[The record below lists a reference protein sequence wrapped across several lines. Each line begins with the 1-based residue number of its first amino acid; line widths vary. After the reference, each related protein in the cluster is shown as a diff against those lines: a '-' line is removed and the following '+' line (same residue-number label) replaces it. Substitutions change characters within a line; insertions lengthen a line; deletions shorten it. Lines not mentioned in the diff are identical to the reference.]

1 MPKPKKTGKNIA
13 PAPAPPAAEEKDVVL
28 KNEQSAVSE
37 FVERNLPNTT
47 ETEEFEE
54 FVQNE
59 VRQSQIDAGLEE
71 IYHDEDGN
79 MVDVKT
85 MVMKKGHGL
94 IYRGFIML
102 LTLALIGGAGWS
114 AYRFYLTKQVQ
125 ENSSVSLT
133 ITGDAETLLGEE
145 KTYVI
150 SYKNLDQ
157 VDMKNINIKATLPE
171 NFIVT
176 EMQPQAATGTTWH
189 FDLLG
194 SKRSDQITIKGRIV
208 GEVDQSAI
216 FLASMS
222 YQPANFS
229 SEFSKEASF
238 NSKIS
243 GLGLDFNFD
252 YPANVLVGETNAI
265 TVKYKAQEKSFMS
278 DYRLSIEPADNIE
291 IIGAA
296 TGSASTT
303 SWQIASTTVEEKS
316 LAIKFKFKQKTTD
329 KQEINLVFD
338 YSPDGQKYITFLKK
352 PLPFNVITKNLNLN
366 LIINGSQ
373 NDQGVDFGQTM
384 NYTITYANKG
394 EANMKEVVIMASLE
408 SDFLDWSSLADKN
421 QGQAGNQR
429 ITWSSAQIP
438 GLADLAPGNEGTI
451 DFSIK
456 VKPAGEIDPT
466 KNYQIKSYARFQIG
480 ASTST
485 DATSTEETSD
495 RSNAITNKINSDLSL
510 KEEIRYFN
518 DDNIAVGSG
527 PLPPKVG
534 EATSYRVYWHLS
546 NNLNEL
552 NDLKI
557 TTKLPPYVKWDGRN
571 RSDVGSVSYDQATG
585 NITWQIGRLPISV
598 YKAEAEFS
606 ITIAPSDEDKNKML
620 VLLPGSTIEAID
632 TTTQTRINK
641 TTKAKTTKLEDDDA
655 VTDDGRVQ

>member
-13 PAPAPPAAEEKDVVL
+13 PAAAAPAPEANDVVL

-94 IYRGFIML
+94 IYRGFVTL
-102 LTLALIGGAGWS
+102 LTLALIAGAGWS
-114 AYRFYLTKQVQ
+114 AYRFYLTKQV
-125 ENSSVSLT
+125 ENNSSVSLS
-133 ITGDAETLLGEE
+133 ISGDAETLLGEE
-145 KTYVI
+145 KTYII

-157 VDMKNINIKATLPE
+157 VDLKNINIKATLPD

-176 EMQPQAATGTTWH
+176 ETQPQAATGTTWH
-189 FDLLG
+189 IDLLG

-208 GEVDQSAI
+208 GEVGQSAI
-216 FLASMS
+216 FLATMS

-243 GLGLDFNFD
+243 GLGLDLNFD
-252 YPANVLVGETNAI
+252 YPSNVLVGETNAI
-265 TVKYKAQEKSFMS
+265 TVKYKAQDKSFVPN
-278 DYRLSIEPADNIE
+278 YRLSIEQAENIE

-296 TGSASTT
+296 SSSASTT
-303 SWQIASTTVEEKS
+303 SWQVASTTNQEKS
-316 LAIKFKFKQKTTD
+316 LEIKFKFKQKTTD
-329 KQEINLVFD
+329 KQEINLVFE
-338 YSPDGQKYITFLKK
+338 YTSDGQKYFTFLKK

-373 NDQGVDFGQTM
+373 NDQGVDFGQTL

-394 EANMKEVVIMASLE
+394 EAAMKEVVIMANLE
-408 SDFLDWSSLADKN
+408 SDFLDWPSLADKN
-421 QGQAGNQR
+421 QGQAGNQH
-429 ITWSSAQIP
+429 ITWSKDQIP
-438 GLADLAPGNEGTI
+438 ALADLAPGNEGTI

-456 VKPAGEIDPT
+456 VKPAGDIDPT

-527 PLPPKVG
+527 PMPPKVG

-552 NDLKI
+552 NELKI
-557 TTKLPPYVKWDGRN
+557 TTKLPPYVKWDSRN
-571 RSDVGSVSYDQATG
+571 RADVGAVSYDQATG

-606 ITIAPSDEDKNKML
+606 ISILPTEEDKNKML

-641 TTKAKTTKLEDDDA
+641 TSKAKTTKLEDDSA
-655 VTDDGRVQ
+655 ITDDGRVQ